1 MMEAAADERPQFSAA
16 CGRVHRVLEGPG
28 VLSVSNGVIVL
39 SAEKLWELATSFNDY
54 VPIPIGDRD
63 RKPFMKQIRT
73 FRVEHRYSVI
83 CVQTFLGL
91 LGILLD
97 DDDWDRLLEHS
108 WQGVQSQLCFLLC
121 VISFSFSV
129 LI

>member
-39 SAEKLWELATSFNDY
+39 SAEKLWELATRFNDY

-73 FRVEHRYSVI
+73 FRVEH
-83 CVQTFLGL
+83 
-91 LGILLD
+91 
-97 DDDWDRLLEHS
+97 
-108 WQGVQSQLCFLLC
+108 
-121 VISFSFSV
+121 
-129 LI
+129 